1 METNRK
7 LIHTYGSSLFFVE
20 ENDIILDRNDLQ
32 TKLKLII
39 EISETIGSTAIE
51 TQ

>member
-7 LIHTYGSSLFFVE
+7 LTHTYGSSLFSVE

-32 TKLKLII
+32 TKLKQII
-39 EISETIGSTAIE
+39 GISETIGSTAIE

>member
-7 LIHTYGSSLFFVE
+7 LTHTYGSSLFSVE

-32 TKLKLII
+32 TKLKQII
-39 EISETIGSTAIE
+39 GINETIGSTAIE

>member
-7 LIHTYGSSLFFVE
+7 LTHKYGSSLFSVE

-32 TKLKLII
+32 TKLKQII
-39 EISETIGSTAIE
+39 GISETIGSTAIE